1 MANYHVSTGATP
13 RALILCIVAFL
24 IPAASSAQD
33 RTGRLRQLFSDYYEF
48 HLRQSPEAATS
59 AGRKEYND
67 RWSDP
72 SPQAIELQRREL
84 ETFRKRLAEFQSDP
98 LSQQDRLSVRLLD
111 WELSERM
118 EDIATFSTYNSV
130 NHFRGGH
137 LRVFSTIGLAPA
149 NTVKDY
155 ENIIARLQ
163 ALPRWADRTIAAA
176 NLGIA
181 NKKVQPRLVAELT
194 AKQLEAQ
201 AAPEALNSPLLNAF
215 SKFPS
220 TISSADQERLRNAA
234 VEAYNNS
241 FRPSWRKLHDYVAKV
256 YIPAA
261 RDSIGL
267 SQAFNGP
274 EMYAL
279 QVKRI
284 TTTNYTPQ
292 QIHALGIRE
301 IARIQKEMAV
311 IRKELKFTG
320 TPAEFT
326 EKVLN
331 APNFRFHSEPEILV
345 HGRDIAKR
353 VDPELPR
360 LFRKLPRMPYGVQ
373 AIPADRART
382 DAPHYVGPALDG
394 TRAGNFYLRTVDPEK
409 QSNCCM
415 EALILHESVPGHH
428 LQVALATE
436 MEGVPEFRKVTHF
449 TAFIEGW
456 GLYAETLGSALNMYR
471 TPYERYGQLQSEIF
485 RATRL
490 IVDTGIHSLGWSRQK
505 AIDTMEANG
514 VNTSHD
520 FIVSEVDRYI
530 ALPAQALAYKM
541 GGLKIQEMRALAE
554 KELGSRF
561 DIREFHDVVL
571 RNGALPLDILEEQV
585 KAYIANAKH
594 TT

>member
-1 MANYHVSTGATP
+1 M
-13 RALILCIVAFL
+13 
-24 IPAASSAQD
+24 
-33 RTGRLRQLFSDYYEF
+33 
-48 HLRQSPEAATS
+48 
-59 AGRKEYND
+59 
-67 RWSDP
+67 
-72 SPQAIELQRREL
+72 
-84 ETFRKRLAEFQSDP
+84 
-98 LSQQDRLSVRLLD
+98 
-111 WELSERM
+111 
-118 EDIATFSTYNSV
+118 
-130 NHFRGGH
+130 
-137 LRVFSTIGLAPA
+137 
-149 NTVKDY
+149 
-155 ENIIARLQ
+155 
-163 ALPRWADRTIAAA
+163 
-176 NLGIA
+176 
-181 NKKVQPRLVAELT
+181 
-194 AKQLEAQ
+194 
-201 AAPEALNSPLLNAF
+201 
-215 SKFPS
+215 
-220 TISSADQERLRNAA
+220 RNEA

-241 FRPSWRKLHDYVAKV
+241 FLPSWRKLHHFVATVYV
-256 YIPAA
+256 PAA
-261 RDSIGL
+261 RESIGL

-292 QIHALGIRE
+292 QIHAIGVKE
-301 IARIQKEMAV
+301 IARIQKEMAA
-311 IRKELKFTG
+311 IRRDLKFTG

-331 APNFRFHSEPEILV
+331 APNFRFHSEQEILV

-382 DAPHYVGPALDG
+382 DAPHYLAPALDG
-394 TRAGNFYLRTVDPEK
+394 TRAGNFFLRTVDPEK

-530 ALPAQALAYKM
+530 AMPAQALAYKM

-554 KELGSRF
+554 KELGARF

-585 KAYIANAKH
+585 KAYIAKARRS
-594 TT
+594 T

>member
-1 MANYHVSTGATP
+1 MN
-13 RALILCIVAFL
+13 
-24 IPAASSAQD
+24 
-33 RTGRLRQLFSDYYEF
+33 E
-48 HLRQSPEAATS
+48 
-59 AGRKEYND
+59 
-67 RWSDP
+67 
-72 SPQAIELQRREL
+72 
-84 ETFRKRLAEFQSDP
+84 
-98 LSQQDRLSVRLLD
+98 QDRLSVRLLG

-118 EDIATFSTYNSV
+118 EDLSTFSTYNSV

-149 NTVKDY
+149 NTIKDY
-155 ENIIARLQ
+155 ENIVARLR
-163 ALPRWADRTIAAA
+163 ALPRWADQTIAAA
-176 NLGIA
+176 NLAIA
-181 NKKVQPRLVAELT
+181 SKKVQPRLVAELA

-201 AAPEALNSPLLNAF
+201 AAPEALKSPLLNAF

-220 TISSADQERLRNAA
+220 SISNSDQERLRKAA
-234 VEAYNNS
+234 GDAYNNS
-241 FRPSWRKLHDYVAKV
+241 FRPSWRKLRDYVANV

-261 RDSIGL
+261 RDSIGM

-292 QIHALGIRE
+292 QIHE
-301 IARIQKEMAV
+301 IGLKEVARIQNAMAS

-331 APNFRFHSEPEILV
+331 APNFRFHSEREILV
-345 HGRDIAKR
+345 HGREIAKR

-382 DAPHYVGPALDG
+382 AAPYYNAPSLDG

-436 MEGVPEFRKVTHF
+436 MEGVPEFRKVAHF

-456 GLYAETLGSALNMYR
+456 GLYAETLGAALNMYR

-490 IVDTGIHSLGWSRQK
+490 VVDTGIHSLGWSRQR
-505 AIDTMEANG
+505 AIDTMEANA

-520 FIVSEVDRYI
+520 FIASEVDRYI

-585 KAYIANAKH
+585 RAYIAKAKH